1 MYNDIMASF
10 RILSM
15 IDGLGRVPVYCLAG
29 NCLFPWSSEV
39 PLSEFFNYTNGHG
52 ISATNTILSKPFPFF
67 GELCDSLEVN
77 MYGFISFNGF
87 MRSSDP
93 PAPPCEATVRNYS
106 TIAPYWF
113 ETNIGGDITWDHIDG
128 ESEKVRSE
136 IISAFPIFHDIKLKW
151 FLVATWLN
159 MYINQESHEK
169 DRDAH
174 CSMQA
179 IITTDGVRSFVIF
192 YYNEVKYPEYAPFFI
207 GFDTGHGHRNGR
219 HIIAAGCPG
228 TRKALVANESN
239 VDSPGK
245 WVFRVDKSI
254 IYEPDSHCPALPIS
268 DNGYCH
274 PLDDFTLG
282 SEAVCGC
289 FKSCASCEKVWAG
302 STPEC
307 DVKDV
312 NHPTLPT
319 TLQNYTV
326 DINTALPTT
335 TVQPSNAPIFPINL
349 PTTVPEIYYISYEN
363 VEPIF
368 GLEIAEELL
377 KKYAFVA
384 INFVSSSTFLQLGS
398 EVQLLP
404 TDDKDD
410 EKEQQIQ
417 QRLSEEL
424 GRKIELDKPVEVDED
439 DKSVGVGGEIWQ
451 NVGPIGIDLAS
462 FDEKQIKS
470 LEKAVRGE
478 NDTELDDIFS
488 TIRWLNV
495 SKQKPFASTL
505 IIPIMKRTK
514 YDPRTAPRLIE
525 GQIVHVRVGIHVQS
539 ISNFQLTTMDY
550 DMDMWLRMCWRD
562 PRLAH
567 GLKAPILITEESYL
581 KKIWRPDAFFVNSV
595 DSLFHRV
602 TYLNFYMFV
611 FPDGEVYFES
621 RLYLKPKS
629 LLVLCKYPHDS
640 QTIFLRIS
648 SIAFT
653 NNTVQFKWFSRR
665 EQAIN
670 INRNVQ
676 LPELYI
682 AGVENTQCA
691 SRRKTGN
698 FSCIEARFYMKRNI
712 GFYFAQTYLP
722 TATCVIFSW
731 ISVWLPEEFVEGR
744 VFVALTVFLTLSA
757 ESNAAKETLP
767 KVSYVK
773 AIDIWFGFTA
783 TFVFATMFQAMVVIS
798 LEHLSKQMKKTV
810 EEQNESLSV
819 HRATQMLLDS
829 KRYHSWGRGLDEFFK
844 VMYPVIM
851 VTVIHFNLLL
861 YK

>member
-1 MYNDIMASF
+1 MEVDKIMNDIDAQHAETPSKCDNNQKANPVVPRKDTEIAS
-10 RILSM
+10 
-15 IDGLGRVPVYCLAG
+15 G
-29 NCLFPWSSEV
+29 
-39 PLSEFFNYTNGHG
+39 
-52 ISATNTILSKPFPFF
+52 SK
-67 GELCDSLEVN
+67 N
-77 MYGFISFNGF
+77 KQ
-87 MRSSDP
+87 
-93 PAPPCEATVRNYS
+93 T
-106 TIAPYWF
+106 
-113 ETNIGGDITWDHIDG
+113 H
-128 ESEKVRSE
+128 
-136 IISAFPIFHDIKLKW
+136 
-151 FLVATWLN
+151 
-159 MYINQESHEK
+159 
-169 DRDAH
+169 
-174 CSMQA
+174 
-179 IITTDGVRSFVIF
+179 
-192 YYNEVKYPEYAPFFI
+192 
-207 GFDTGHGHRNGR
+207 
-219 HIIAAGCPG
+219 
-228 TRKALVANESN
+228 
-239 VDSPGK
+239 
-245 WVFRVDKSI
+245 
-254 IYEPDSHCPALPIS
+254 
-268 DNGYCH
+268 
-274 PLDDFTLG
+274 
-282 SEAVCGC
+282 
-289 FKSCASCEKVWAG
+289 
-302 STPEC
+302 
-307 DVKDV
+307 
-312 NHPTLPT
+312 
-319 TLQNYTV
+319 
-326 DINTALPTT
+326 
-335 TVQPSNAPIFPINL
+335 
-349 PTTVPEIYYISYEN
+349 VPEIYYISYEN

-384 INFVSSSTFLQLGS
+384 INFASLCKDLALRWETENAQKVPTDAERPVSMNLEPPPKPLPPSSVVVEKDTLLGS

-404 TDDKDD
+404 ANDKDD

-439 DKSVGVGGEIWQ
+439 DKSVGVGGEKSAQ

-462 FDEKQIKS
+462 LDEKQIQS

-488 TIRWLNV
+488 KIRWLNF

-505 IIPIMKRTK
+505 ILPVMKRTK

-595 DSLFHRV
+595 DSLFHRI

-640 QTIFLRIS
+640 QIIYLRIS

-653 NNTVQFKWFSRR
+653 NNTVQFQWFSRR
-665 EQAIN
+665 EEAIN

-783 TFVFATMFQAMVVIS
+783 TFVFATMFQALVVIS
-798 LEHLSKQMKKTV
+798 LEHMSQQMKKTV

-819 HRATQMLLDS
+819 HKATQLLLDS

-844 VMYPVIM
+844 IIFLFIYIFVI
-851 VTVIHFNLLL
+851 IEGDENKCLRGSQDSSHSEL
-861 YK
+861 